1 MYGRDGDLKML
12 NDDRNNSALSK
23 FVRLQADKAYHKVVS
38 QIKDKKL
45 MRLRLQLINAV
56 KKGDL
61 PSASKI
67 EQQMRSHV
75 GEDRETGIWAI

>member
-1 MYGRDGDLKML
+1 MYGRDGDLKKL
-12 NDDRNNSALSK
+12 NRDRNNTELPK
-23 FVRLQADKAYHKVVS
+23 FVRLQADKAYHTIVN

-56 KKGDL
+56 KSGDMK
-61 PSASKI
+61 SASKI

-75 GEDRETGIWAI
+75 GEDRETGV

>member
-75 GEDRETGIWAI
+75 GEDRETGI